1 MQLSIVTDLLIIVK
15 QLAGFAE
22 SLIHSTGMWIRSS
35 SLLPEESWVLCGV
48 FGQRGARWASVG
60 QWGRADAHQ
69 STTLVAPRV
78 LGTRQMLGRMDA
90 LDPSWAAPLP
100 TGGSEDQWLQAAVGS
115 QERHLWGHSGPEQRV
130 HGWGV
135 EPPSRGRPGEAQ
147 AGRAR
152 RTPGPSPKPTPI
164 SRTHAW
170 LPALGLRSL
179 LGPSAGQG
187 WWYVGAGRLWLAAGH
202 PGLVPESGGGSCGA
216 CRAHSQGRSTPG
228 SPDQQAGQSEM
239 ETHRRNFRAPG
250 SSRPLYNHTT
260 PNRPNLI

>member
-1 MQLSIVTDLLIIVK
+1 MCLHVAHLLSQEGHAL
-15 QLAGFAE
+15 G
-22 SLIHSTGMWIRSS
+22 R
-35 SLLPEESWVLCGV
+35 
-48 FGQRGARWASVG
+48 QRGARWASVG